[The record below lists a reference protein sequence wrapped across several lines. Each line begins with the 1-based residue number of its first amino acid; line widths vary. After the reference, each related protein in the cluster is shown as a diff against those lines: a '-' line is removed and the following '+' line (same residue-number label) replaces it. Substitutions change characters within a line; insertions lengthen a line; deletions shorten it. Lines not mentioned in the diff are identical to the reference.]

1 MDVHQGNWDAKA
13 GWKWQFQAEANDDDA
28 VTLVLAFG
36 GPAALAKQTPL
47 DELALKFRNAQLVAC
62 STDGEIEGTQVFE
75 DAIVATAIRFE
86 HTEVQVAEARMVV
99 GRSNHEAGVQLAQL
113 MQRPGLAHLFVIS
126 SGSGAEVAE
135 LTKSLTAALPRHVA
149 LTGGSSKAVYFQG
162 RPMANAVVAVGFF
175 GHRIHVGY
183 GALDGKDPF
192 GSESRNGFG
201 GRSPELAILTSS
213 ASSRRAPTKKIEEEV
228 RSVREM
234 LGPKVAL
241 TGFCAQMNVSPFL
254 SSAQQTTVTTL
265 REE

>member
-1 MDVHQGNWDAKA
+1 MDVHQGHWDAKA
-13 GWKWQFQAEANDDDA
+13 GWKWQQQADDDA
-28 VTLVLAFG
+28 VMLVLAFG
-36 GPAALAKQTPL
+36 NHAALARQTPL
-47 DELALKFRNAQLVAC
+47 DELGVKFRNAQVVAC
-62 STDGEIEGTQVFE
+62 STEGEIEGTRVFE

-99 GRSNHEAGVQLAQL
+99 GRSNHEAGMQLAQL
-113 MQRPGLAHLFVIS
+113 MKRPGLAHLFVIS
-126 SGSGAEVAE
+126 SAPEDEVE
-135 LTKSLTAALPRHVA
+135 RLTQSLMEALPRHVA
-149 LTGGSSKAVYFQG
+149 LTGGSSNAVCVQG
-162 RPMANAVVAVGFF
+162 RPVANAVVAVGFF
-175 GHRIHVGY
+175 GHRLHVGY

-213 ASSRRAPTKKIEEEV
+213 ARSRRAPTQKIEEEV
-228 RSVREM
+228 RSIREM

-241 TGFCAQMNVSPFL
+241 TGFCAQVSVAPFL